1 MVRKLKLFM
10 MTLGFGRSLP
20 TEKLSA
26 DRPHPKMWPKNA
38 SQFFSSMIRMK
49 TELSMLLIPLIPLT
63 TDADLKTTDADPKI
77 TDADPKIT
85 DADPKITD
93 ADPKITDIKTTDAKI
108 TDIKTT
114 DVDLKR

>member
-63 TDADLKTTDADPKI
+63 TDAKI

-85 DADPKITD
+85 DADTKITD